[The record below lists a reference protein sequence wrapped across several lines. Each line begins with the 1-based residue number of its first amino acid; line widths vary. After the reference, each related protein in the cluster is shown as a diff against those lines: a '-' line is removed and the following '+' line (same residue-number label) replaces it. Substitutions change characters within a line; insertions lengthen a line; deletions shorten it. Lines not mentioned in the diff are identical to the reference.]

1 MLFNFT
7 IGNFRSFSDKKT
19 LSMELAPITDYPKNI
34 VKKSKYKFLSTAVV
48 YGANSSGKSNL
59 LEGIS
64 VMKNI
69 IEGNFEKGSTALL
82 RYEPFSLNIDTENQP
97 TFFEIVFLAENTKY
111 RYGFENDQTAI
122 KSEWLFEIKGKTEK
136 ALFLRENDGIEVMA
150 DYKEGE
156 DLEIKTRDN
165 ALFLSV
171 VDQFNGKIA
180 AGIMNWFRNFN
191 IISGINHNQ
200 YREFTLK
207 EFDNPKSNK
216 ILTDYFIQLDLGFEA
231 VKIEKEEVNIDENI
245 SKNTN
250 ILVKTKLNTIHKVFD
265 NSKKFVRNIE
275 FDALKQES
283 SGTNKM
289 IDLSGA
295 IFYALEFG
303 EILVIDELDAK
314 LHPLLTLSIIKLFQN
329 PKLNKNGAQ
338 LIFAT
343 HDTNILSRAD
353 LRRDQIY
360 FVEKDNYGAS
370 DLYSL
375 VEYDEVKLG
384 NDLEEDY
391 MRGRY
396 GAIPYFNTNLK
407 NTSSKSSETT
417 KKNGKEDKN

>member
-59 LEGIS
+59 LAGMS
-64 VMKNI
+64 VMKSI
-69 IEGNFEKGSTALL
+69 IMNSSKTNSTSSLP
-82 RYEPFSLNIDTENQP
+82 YDPFSLNVNTEKQP
-97 TFFEIVFLAENTKY
+97 TFYEMVFLVENTKY
-111 RYGFENDQTAI
+111 CYGFETDQTAI

-136 ALFLRENDGIEVMA
+136 ALFLRENDGIEVMT

-180 AGIMNWFRNFN
+180 SGIMNWFRNLN

-200 YREFTLK
+200 YREFTMK
-207 EFDNPKSNK
+207 ELENHVSNT

-231 VKIEKEEVNIDENI
+231 VRIEKQEVNIDENTLEDTDVLI
-245 SKNTN
+245 RT
-250 ILVKTKLNTIHKVFD
+250 IYKLNTVHKVFD
-265 NSKKFVRNIE
+265 NDKNFVKNIE

-289 IDLSGA
+289 I
-295 IFYALEFG
+295 E
-303 EILVIDELDAK
+303 
-314 LHPLLTLSIIKLFQN
+314 
-329 PKLNKNGAQ
+329 NG
-338 LIFAT
+338 I
-343 HDTNILSRAD
+343 RP
-353 LRRDQIY
+353 
-360 FVEKDNYGAS
+360 S
-370 DLYSL
+370 D
-375 VEYDEVKLG
+375 
-384 NDLEEDY
+384 
-391 MRGRY
+391 
-396 GAIPYFNTNLK
+396 ICQ
-407 NTSSKSSETT
+407 SST
-417 KKNGKEDKN
+417 